1 MSIAFRVRAQRGE
14 FHLDVAFETAV
25 RAIAVVGP
33 SGAGKTTLL
42 QGLAGLTP
50 VGAARLVIDGETL
63 VDTGVGIQPPAH
75 HRGVGYVF
83 QDGRLFPHLRVGS
96 NVGFARPYATDP
108 MSVDEALRLVDL
120 EGFEHRWPASLSG
133 GEARRAALARAL
145 LPRPKILLLDEP
157 FTGLDERRRAALIP
171 YLIRLRDEAGV
182 RIVVVSHDR
191 RDVEDLC
198 QALLAID
205 GGSVVPGR

>member
-1 MSIAFRVRAQRGE
+1 MSVAFKVTARRGA

-25 RAIAVVGP
+25 RAIAVVGA

-50 VGAARLVIDGETL
+50 VTRARLVLDGQTL
-63 VDTGVGIQPPAH
+63 VDTDAGVRPAAH
-75 HRGVGYVF
+75 RRGVGYVF
-83 QDGRLFPHLRVGS
+83 QDGRLFPHLRVGA

-120 EGFEHRWPASLSG
+120 EGFEDRWPASLSG

-145 LPRPKILLLDEP
+145 LPRPKLLLLDEP
-157 FTGLDERRRAALIP
+157 FSGLDEGRRAALIP
-171 YLIRLRDEAGV
+171 YLIRLRDQAGV
-182 RIVVVSHDR
+182 RIIVVSHDR
-191 RDVEDLC
+191 RDVEALG
-198 QALLAID
+198 QALLTLD
-205 GGSVVPGR
+205 GGAMVPVR